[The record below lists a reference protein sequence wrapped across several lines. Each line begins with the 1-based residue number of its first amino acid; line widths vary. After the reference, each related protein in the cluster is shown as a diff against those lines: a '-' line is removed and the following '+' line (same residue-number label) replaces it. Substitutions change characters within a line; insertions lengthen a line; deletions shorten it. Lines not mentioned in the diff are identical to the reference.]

1 MNTDTAYIHVIK
13 NKEQLAIIPKKNQ
26 SNKESDIF
34 KTTQSETSFTAAIS
48 RFHQRNL
55 SITNVSK
62 LQDKL
67 TVIAT
72 VIVTTHT
79 QINTG
84 EVIHKTHQWNI
95 CTATKVSIMLRPFSW
110 SIKQIHRKIIKTSS
124 NLWTTASR
132 KFRSY
137 SFEHITCYQIS
148 GETNCHNLCH
158 SNL

>member
-26 SNKESDIF
+26 SNKESAIF

-84 EVIHKTHQWNI
+84 EVIHKTHQ
-95 CTATKVSIMLRPFSW
+95 
-110 SIKQIHRKIIKTSS
+110 
-124 NLWTTASR
+124 
-132 KFRSY
+132 
-137 SFEHITCYQIS
+137 
-148 GETNCHNLCH
+148 
-158 SNL
+158 